1 MFEFHVNLAIPRV
14 LIGFFGL
21 CYLLIWVDQ
30 AIMRFTRT
38 IRVVVGVE
46 RNRCWCNAA
55 GTCSRP
61 SLGALLPI

>member
-1 MFEFHVNLAIPRV
+1 
-14 LIGFFGL
+14 
-21 CYLLIWVDQ
+21 
-30 AIMRFTRT
+30 
-38 IRVVVGVE
+38 VVVGVE